1 MIAACKLLHL
11 LEAFTTPWF
20 LFSSPT
26 NHHLVFFLLEIFNN
40 VIQYQF
46 DGNSNLVYSII
57 RKRQVFHHL
66 ANLPTDCG
74 SINRTLNRRGGA
86 GGKRQQQQQHYA
98 QAQQQAQQQQAQRQ
112 QQQQQQQQQL
122 PELPIP
128 VGATPLSPMEGS
140 KPAQPAEP
148 GTLKVTYTSLPSFF
162 LKKNPFPPGHPDGPP
177 RHRQDDREGIGAP

>member
-98 QAQQQAQQQQAQRQ
+98 QAQQQAQQQVQRQ

-128 VGATPLSPMEGS
+128 VGATPMSPMEGS

-148 GTLKVTYTSLPSFF
+148 GTLKVSFKSFPSIFF
-162 LKKNPFPPGHPDGPP
+162 LKKTFPSRPP
-177 RHRQDDREGIGAP
+177 